1 MRIIY
6 DIISWVVSIKAQ
18 EKGGESIRLATV
30 RKDKGLSQEQLATA
44 AGISRITV
52 ARLEAGKASPTLKT
66 LERLSSALGVPV
78 NELIERAG

>member
-1 MRIIY
+1 MILFVGLY
-6 DIISWVVSIKAQ
+6 QSMHK
-18 EKGGESIRLATV
+18 KGGESIRLATV